1 MELSRQLSGKL
12 LTLVGRKVYFM
23 KRTQCVL
30 CLVAIIIFGTLVA
43 SCESRT
49 AMLSKQE
56 AAEPAPATT
65 APVPATDVKD
75 TGVVVKVDLD
85 AKSWKFTPEEIHAK
99 WGDTL
104 DITLHSTVGLH
115 SAKMDDGYK
124 FNLKDGKQKTIQLN
138 VKGKFQYY
146 CAIQCGH
153 GHDEMVGYL
162 IVE

>member
-1 MELSRQLSGKL
+1 
-12 LTLVGRKVYFM
+12 M
-23 KRTQCVL
+23 KGTHSVL
-30 CLVAIIIFGTLVA
+30 CLAAVLSLGTLVA

-49 AMLSKQE
+49 AMQARE
-56 AAEPAPATT
+56 QAAQGSPKTTVSTPEPAPAPL
-65 APVPATDVKD
+65 AEVKD
-75 TGVVVKVDLD
+75 TGVVVKVALD

-99 WGDTL
+99 LGDTL